1 MRAVTQPAPAV
12 PPTAIPTGAVLLDV
26 REDFEWVAGHA
37 PEALHI
43 PMSELPARVHEI
55 PATDV
60 YVVCRVGNRS
70 QQVAHWLAAQ
80 GHSAANVEGGMQAW
94 VASGLP
100 IVSDTD
106 APPFVV

>member
-1 MRAVTQPAPAV
+1 
-12 PPTAIPTGAVLLDV
+12 
-26 REDFEWVAGHA
+26 
-37 PEALHI
+37 
-43 PMSELPARVHEI
+43 
-55 PATDV
+55 V

-106 APPFVV
+106 APPTVV